1 MQTNESL
8 AHSKSKDLITT
19 LSEVIRDSRKKAFH
33 AINTIQVQTCWLIGR
48 HIIEFEQG
56 GMDRAEYGKGIINH
70 VAESLTVEF
79 GKGFDERNLRN
90 MRAFYVA
97 FPKWNA
103 LRSELSWTHYRLLLR
118 VPSAEARDWYATET
132 AQQGWSTRTLER
144 QIGTLYYERLLT
156 SNGNEKSLDAG
167 EQVETKDFIRDPV
180 ILEFLGLPNSG
191 KTLESTLEQALI
203 DNLQGFLLELG
214 KGFAF
219 IGRQVRIST
228 ETKDFYID
236 LVFYNYILKCFVL
249 FDLKSNELTHQDI
262 GQMDMYVRLFDE
274 TRRRKDDGP
283 TVGIILC
290 SHKDRSIVRYSI
302 LHENDQLFAT
312 TYRLVLPTEEELR
325 MELQRHQERI
335 ADQFIADN
343 DRN

>member
-1 MQTNESL
+1 MQTNDSL

-70 VAESLTVEF
+70 VAESLTMEF

-90 MRAFYVA
+90 MRAFYLA

-325 MELQRHQERI
+325 LELQRHQERI
-335 ADQFIADN
+335 ADQFNADN

>member
-1 MQTNESL
+1 MENNDSL
-8 AHSKSKDLITT
+8 AHSKSNDLITT
-19 LSEVIRDSRKKAFH
+19 LSEVIRASRKKAFQ
-33 AINTIQVQTCWLIGR
+33 AINTVQVQTCWLIGR
-48 HIIEFEQG
+48 HIVEFEQDG
-56 GMDRAEYGKGIINH
+56 HDRAEYGKGIINH
-70 VAESLTVEF
+70 VAESLTMEF

-90 MRAFYVA
+90 MRAFYLA

-103 LRSELSWTHYRLLLR
+103 VRSELSWTHYRLLLR
-118 VPSAEARDWYATET
+118 VPSAEARDWYAIET

-156 SNGNEKSLDAG
+156 SNGNEKSLDTG
-167 EQVETKDFIRDPV
+167 EQVGTKDFIRDPV

-325 MELQRHQERI
+325 VELQRLQARI
-335 ADQFIADN
+335 ADQFDADN
-343 DRN
+343 HRN